1 MYISDTQTLAK
12 AIDELNSQRVAEE
25 NILLDNIYAIRQL
38 ADPIYQI
45 NKLLPRRVK
54 MAEVIDNLMDKS
66 IVGVANKINNRL
78 SIKPTDSFL
87 KQTGNNLL
95 KLTISNTLNNNTYKI
110 KVMGLSIIKIIF
122 R

>member
-54 MAEVIDNLMDKS
+54 MAEVIDNLMDES
-66 IVGVANKINNRL
+66 IVSVANKINNRL

-95 KLTISNTLNNNTYKI
+95 KFTISNTLNNNTYKI
-110 KVMGLSIIKIIF
+110 KVIGLSIIKIIF